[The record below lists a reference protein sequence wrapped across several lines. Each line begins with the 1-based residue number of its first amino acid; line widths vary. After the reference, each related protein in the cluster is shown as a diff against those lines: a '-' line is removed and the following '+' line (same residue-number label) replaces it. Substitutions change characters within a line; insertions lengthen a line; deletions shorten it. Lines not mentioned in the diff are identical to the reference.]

1 MADAGHIELVRDR
14 LERWNDWR
22 RKNTRII
29 PDLSGADLSEIDLA
43 GANLARADLTAAR
56 LSGTN
61 LSGANLSRA
70 RLFRADLSQAD
81 LSRANL
87 FKTNL
92 CQADLGGANLNRA
105 DLTSALLI
113 RANLSGA
120 SLLDACLNDANLGQA
135 SLFRSRLDKAVL
147 RRTSFFK
154 SDLTG
159 ADFTGADLAGA
170 NFQEAVLEE
179 TSLVRAN
186 AAGANLCFATLL
198 RANLEGAVLDNCA
211 VYGASLWEVRTE
223 GASQRDLDI
232 MPAQQPVL
240 SVDSL
245 QTAQLV
251 GMLLHHR
258 QARDEV
264 FAVTLNTALVIGRF
278 PGERKA
284 VLAAVKEAPPE
295 GRLLAPGP
303 GLRLARFGRQERD
316 RQDPGRHVPVH
327 RRRPERRPA
336 HRRDPGRGR
345 PFPAVH
351 PHPADRPGG
360 RGAGR
365 GPALSQ
371 VPLGPALLAL
381 PRSVRPGRPVRAGR
395 PGPGRAEG
403 GRDPPEDE
411 LRRLGPSL
419 TFRLVI
425 DSGRKE

>member
-61 LSGANLSRA
+61 LGGANLSRA

-159 ADFTGADLAGA
+159 ADFSGADLAGA

-179 TSLVRAN
+179 TSLARAN

-284 VLAAVKEAPPE
+284 VLAAVKEALRKGGYSPLVLDFDLPGSGDKNE
-295 GRLLAPGP
+295 IVKTLGAMSRFIVADLSGDRRIAETLDAVVHFLPSIPIQPIGQADAAPDAGRHFPKYRWVLPFWRFRDPSDLA
-303 GLRLARFGRQERD
+303 ARFRPDVLDPAEQKAAEIRQKMSF
-316 RQDPGRHVPVH
+316 GV
-327 RRRPERRPA
+327 
-336 HRRDPGRGR
+336 
-345 PFPAVH
+345 
-351 PHPADRPGG
+351 
-360 RGAGR
+360 
-365 GPALSQ
+365 
-371 VPLGPALLAL
+371 
-381 PRSVRPGRPVRAGR
+381 
-395 PGPGRAEG
+395 
-403 GRDPPEDE
+403 
-411 LRRLGPSL
+411 
-419 TFRLVI
+419 
-425 DSGRKE
+425 